1 MPSTPDPA
9 VATSGEEKER
19 FVYSCATCGSVLD
32 VRERLASLD
41 GLLDSLMGA
50 CPSCG
55 GKLEDSIDCRAG
67 PVPEGWQGPPI
78 PVQRISARLKSPMFQ
93 RASSFNRF
101 SLDFSRLDRLLQPLA
116 PDNFLIL
123 AGPCSSAVAELMA
136 FRAQLP
142 QERGGL
148 DSTTFFIDGGN
159 CSDPYLF
166 ASLARRYSLDTR
178 KALRRVTTCRVFTMY
193 QLASLLSDDIV
204 GMAETYG
211 SKLVVIGDLLGT
223 FNEPEADTDEVAR
236 LLDAVRA
243 GIAEAK
249 KKLTVVA
256 TLNSPN
262 PHDQTIVQ
270 WSDTLV
276 CLSQLRGT
284 RMRAELLRH
293 PTKRRDSSEFTM
305 GRLLFHPDSPLE
317 LVR

>member
-9 VATSGEEKER
+9 AATSGEEKER
-19 FVYSCATCGSVLD
+19 FVYSCATCASVLD
-32 VRERLASLD
+32 VRSRLAPLD
-41 GLLDSLMGA
+41 GILDFLAGS

-55 GKLEDSIDCRAG
+55 GKLEGSIDCRAG
-67 PVPEGWQGPPI
+67 PVPEGWEGPPI
-78 PVQRISARLKSPMFQ
+78 PAQRTSARLKSPLFQ

-101 SLDFSRLDRLLQPLA
+101 SLDFSRLDRMLQPLA
-116 PDNFLIL
+116 PDNFLML
-123 AGPCSSAVAELMA
+123 AGPSSSAVAELIA

-148 DSTTFFIDGGN
+148 DSTTLFIDGGN

-178 KALRRVTTCRVFTMY
+178 KALRRVMTCRVFTMY
-193 QLASLLSDDIV
+193 QLASLLSDDLV
-204 GMAETYG
+204 GMAEAHG
-211 SKLVVIGDLLGT
+211 SKLVVLGDLLGT
-223 FNEPEADTDEVAR
+223 FNEPETDTDEVVR
-236 LLDAVRA
+236 LLDAMHA
-243 GIAEAK
+243 GIAAAK

-262 PHDQTIVQ
+262 LNDQTVIQ

-284 RMRAELLRH
+284 RVRAELLRH
-293 PTKRRDSSEFTM
+293 PTKRYVSSNFTM
-305 GRLLFHPDSPLE
+305 DRLLFHPDSPLE

>member
-1 MPSTPDPA
+1 MPTTPDPA
-9 VATSGEEKER
+9 LAASREEKEW
-19 FVYSCATCGSVLD
+19 FVYSCATCGSVID
-32 VRERLASLD
+32 VRSRLAPLD
-41 GLLDSLMGA
+41 GILDSLMGA
-50 CPSCG
+50 CPSCE
-55 GKLEDSIDCRAG
+55 GKLEGSIDCRAG
-67 PVPEGWQGPPI
+67 PVPEGWHGPPI
-78 PVQRISARLKSPMFQ
+78 PAQRTGARLKPPLFQ

-116 PDNFLIL
+116 PDNFLML
-123 AGPCSSAVAELMA
+123 AGPDSPAVAELIA

-166 ASLARRYSLDTR
+166 ALLARRYSLDAR
-178 KALRRVTTCRVFTMY
+178 KALRRVTACRVFTMY
-193 QLASLLSDDIV
+193 QLASLLSDDIA
-204 GMAETYG
+204 GMAEAHG
-211 SKLVVIGDLLGT
+211 SKLIVIGDLLGT
-223 FNEPEADTDEVAR
+223 FSEPEADTDEVAR
-236 LLDAVRA
+236 LLDAMQA
-243 GIAEAK
+243 GITKAK

-262 PHDQTIVQ
+262 PHDQTVIK

-284 RMRAELLRH
+284 RVRAELLRH
-293 PTKRRDSSEFTM
+293 PTKRRASSEFTM